1 MVEGSSTGLRTS
13 EQACCAIALLD
24 RMPAGWRLKRFVSLE
39 TSCGAGMQQFQQKPF
54 RNGKA
59 MSVGKFA
66 GVLLGVLATLAM
78 PAWARAEA
86 GRPWMDAKLMPDVR
100 ATLVEKEMTQA
111 EKLQLVHGYFAV
123 PVFGQKLPAGALG
136 SAGYVPGIERLGI
149 PALQESDASLG
160 VANPVDV
167 RPGDS
172 ATALPS
178 GLALASTFD
187 PRSAYAGGAMIGHEA
202 WSKGL
207 NVLLAGGANLARDPR
222 NGRNFE
228 YVGEDPLLTG
238 TLSGATIRG
247 IQDQHVLSTVKHFA
261 LNDQETGRFDVNSVI
276 AETPARESDLLA
288 FELAIE
294 AGNPGSVMCSYNLV
308 NGAHACSSAYLLNDV
323 LKHDWSYPGFV
334 MSDWGAVHGVDDAL
348 AGLDQE
354 SGQEIDKQV
363 YFGTPLA
370 DALKT
375 GKVPQARLD
384 DMVHRILRSMFA
396 VGLFDHPAQKT
407 VIDYNADAAVAGSV
421 AEKGIVLLKNGNNLL
436 PLTKSISRIAVI
448 GGHADQ
454 GVLSGAGSS
463 QVVPHAADGHF
474 TTVPVGG
481 EGMMA
486 PWANMI
492 FDPDSPL
499 AAIRARAPNAT
510 VRFDT
515 GRYASSAAILAK
527 WADMVI
533 IFATQWQIEGTDV
546 PDLSL
551 PGGQDALI
559 AAVAAANPH
568 TIVVLETGD
577 PVAMPWLDKVA
588 GLIEAWYPGQRGG
601 QAIAGV
607 LFGDV
612 DPSGHLPITF
622 PRDISQ
628 NPRPQMPGA
637 GLAEGTPFNADYN
650 LEGAEVGYRWFADK
664 GMTPLFPFGFGLS
677 YTSFGYSNFQ
687 VRGGSTLTVSFDVA
701 NTGKVVG
708 DAVPQVYL
716 TAQAGKQIK
725 RLIGFSR
732 VSLAPGQT
740 QHVTLSADQRL
751 LGNFDAGA
759 HVWRVA
765 AGNYTAALARSA
777 DDIVAS
783 ASAAIAEAS
792 RGP

>member
-1 MVEGSSTGLRTS
+1 
-13 EQACCAIALLD
+13 
-24 RMPAGWRLKRFVSLE
+24 
-39 TSCGAGMQQFQQKPF
+39 
-54 RNGKA
+54 
-59 MSVGKFA
+59 MSARKFA
-66 GVLLGVLATLAM
+66 GLVVGTLVAFSV
-78 PAWARAEA
+78 PSWAIAEA
-86 GRPWMDAKLMPDVR
+86 GRPWMDTGLMPDAR
-100 ATLVEKEMTQA
+100 ATLVEKEMTLA

-123 PVFGQKLPAGALG
+123 PVLGQKLPVGALG

-160 VANPVDV
+160 VANPVNV

-187 PRSAYAGGAMIGHEA
+187 PKTAYAGGAMIGKEA

-228 YVGEDPLLTG
+228 YLGEDPLLTG
-238 TLSGATIRG
+238 TLSGAAIRG

-261 LNDQETGRFDVNSVI
+261 LNDQETGRFYVNSVI
-276 AETPARESDLLA
+276 AEAPARESDLLA

-294 AGNPGSVMCSYNLV
+294 NGNPGSVMCSYNLV
-308 NGAHACSSAYLLNDV
+308 NGAHACGSTYLLNDV

-354 SGQEIDKQV
+354 SGQELDKQI
-363 YFGTPLA
+363 YFDVPLA

-375 GKVPQARLD
+375 GKVPQVRLD
-384 DMVHRILRSMFA
+384 DMVHRILRSMFS

-407 VIDYNADAAVAGSV
+407 RIDYDADAAVAGSV
-421 AEKGIVLLKNGNNLL
+421 ADRGIVLLKNDGNVL
-436 PLTKSISRIAVI
+436 PLTKGALRIAVI

-474 TTVPVGG
+474 TMVPVGG

-486 PWANMI
+486 PWANMT

-499 AAIRARAPNAT
+499 VAIRNKVPNAT

-515 GRYASSAAILAK
+515 GRYVSSAAALAK
-527 WADMVI
+527 WADVVI
-533 IFATQWQIEGTDV
+533 VFATQWQIEGTDV
-546 PDLSL
+546 PDMGL
-551 PGGQDALI
+551 PDGQDALI
-559 AAVAAANPH
+559 AAIAAANPH
-568 TIVVLETGD
+568 TIVVLETGN
-577 PVAMPWLDKVA
+577 PVAMPWLNQVA
-588 GLIEAWYPGQRGG
+588 GVIEAWYPGQRGG

-607 LFGDV
+607 LFGDI

-622 PRDISQ
+622 PKDISQ

-637 GLAEGTPFNADYN
+637 QLAEGTPFDTDYN

-664 GMTPLFPFGFGLS
+664 GLTPLFPFGFGLS

-687 VRGGSTLTVSFDVA
+687 VTGGSALTVSFDIA
-701 NTGKVVG
+701 NTGKVAG

-716 TAQAGKQIK
+716 TSQAGKQIK

-732 VSLAPGQT
+732 ISLAPGQT
-740 QHVTLSADQRL
+740 QHVILSADQRL
-751 LGNFDAGA
+751 LANFDGRA
-759 HVWRVA
+759 HAWRIA
-765 AGNYTAALARSA
+765 AGTYTVSLARSA
-777 DDIVAS
+777 DDVVTM
-783 ASAAIAEAS
+783 ASAAVTEA
-792 RGP
+792 RREP

>member
-1 MVEGSSTGLRTS
+1 MNAR
-13 EQACCAIALLD
+13 
-24 RMPAGWRLKRFVSLE
+24 K
-39 TSCGAGMQQFQQKPF
+39 
-54 RNGKA
+54 
-59 MSVGKFA
+59 SVGI
-66 GVLLGVLATLAM
+66 LLGVLIVFAV
-78 PAWARAEA
+78 PAWAIAET
-86 GRPWMDAKLMPDVR
+86 GRPWMDAKLKPDTR

-123 PVFGQKLPAGALG
+123 PVFGQKLPVDALG
-136 SAGYVPGIERLGI
+136 SAGYVPGIARLGV

-160 VANPVDV
+160 VANPVNV

-187 PRSAYAGGAMIGHEA
+187 PKSAYAGGAMIGREA

-207 NVLLAGGANLARDPR
+207 NVLLAGGTNLARDPR

-228 YVGEDPLLTG
+228 YLGEDPLLTG
-238 TLSGATIRG
+238 TLSGAAIRG

-276 AETPARESDLLA
+276 AEAPARESDLLA

-294 AGNPGSVMCSYNLV
+294 AGSPGSVMCSYNLV
-308 NGAHACSSAYLLNDV
+308 NGAHACASAYLLNDV

-363 YFGTPLA
+363 YFGAPLA
-370 DALKT
+370 DALRT
-375 GKVPQARLD
+375 GKVPQTRLD

-396 VGLFDHPAQKT
+396 VGLFDHPAQKIA
-407 VIDYNADAAVAGSV
+407 IDYNADAAVAGSV
-421 AEKGIVLLKNGNNLL
+421 AEKGIVLLKNGDNLL
-436 PLTKSISRIAVI
+436 PLVKNISHIAVI

-481 EGMMA
+481 EGLMA

-499 AAIRARAPNAT
+499 AAIRAKVPNAT

-515 GRYASSAAILAK
+515 GRYASSAATLAR

-551 PGGQDALI
+551 PDGQDALI

-588 GLIEAWYPGQRGG
+588 GVIEAWYPGQRGG

-607 LFGDV
+607 LFGDI

-622 PRDISQ
+622 PRNISQ

-637 GLAEGTPFNADYN
+637 GLAEGTPFDTDYN

-664 GMTPLFPFGFGLS
+664 GMAPLFPFGFGLS

-687 VRGGSTLTVSFDVA
+687 IRGGNTLTVSFDIA
-701 NTGKVVG
+701 NTGKVAG

-716 TAQAGKQIK
+716 TSQAGKQIK

-765 AGNYTAALARSA
+765 AGSYTAALARSA

-783 ASAAIAEAS
+783 ASAAVTGATH
-792 RGP
+792 GP